1 MRRIPAS
8 LATLSALAVFALAS
22 PSDAA
27 AQAEAGSLS
36 VAEAV
41 VTTGVQERQPVDE
54 VSTVSADVGRVF
66 LWTRVTG
73 AQGEVEVA
81 HVWYHGDQEMARVPV
96 RVASPNWRTWTSKEI
111 LPHWTGSWRVEVEGP
126 GGQVLHSA
134 SFQVQGASR

>member
-1 MRRIPAS
+1 MSRIPAS
-8 LATLSALAVFALAS
+8 LAMILGLAALSLTS
-22 PSDAA
+22 PSDAT
-27 AQAEAGSLS
+27 AQAQAGSLS

-41 VTTGVQERQPVDE
+41 VTTGVEERQPVDE

-73 AQGEVEVA
+73 AQGEVDVA
-81 HVWYHGDQEMARVPV
+81 HVWYHGDQEIARVPL

-126 GGQVLHSA
+126 GGQVLHTA
-134 SFQVQGASR
+134 SFQVQGGGR